1 MLAGG
6 LQAAFADFVSNP
18 LPERL
23 AALLC
28 QLRADGAEGS
38 GGRSP
43 AMGQAQQ
50 TRRAVLIVEGRPS
63 RSQPHPKSSWRPPAP
78 QPWDRCCRRREPHS
92 RRKIL
97 QCYR

>member
-38 GGRSP
+38 G
-43 AMGQAQQ
+43 
-50 TRRAVLIVEGRPS
+50 EEPS
-63 RSQPHPKSSWRPPAP
+63 HGASAT
-78 QPWDRCCRRREPHS
+78 DTS
-92 RRKIL
+92 RRID
-97 QCYR
+97 R

>member
-38 GGRSP
+38 GGG
-43 AMGQAQQ
+43 A
-50 TRRAVLIVEGRPS
+50 
-63 RSQPHPKSSWRPPAP
+63 
-78 QPWDRCCRRREPHS
+78 QPWGKRNRHVAP
-92 RRKIL
+92 
-97 QCYR
+97 Y